1 MGGPVRRLEA
11 RFSSHLVFL
20 VSQFCRF
27 PALQMLL
34 TLGQRLKAAREA
46 RGLSLADAA
55 HETRVPAQRLQH
67 LENDNI
73 AAFGSMAYARAF
85 LKLYSTYLDVDA
97 DEVLVDLP
105 PPVLGGEQDY
115 RYLTE
120 SHGTW
125 LRERARS
132 PVRLS
137 DAAPSSRV
145 QAIKSPLPA
154 AIAVFVC
161 VLAVAGL
168 YGSYVVNNNVP
179 ESAPTA
185 EQVVLPAPVTP
196 TATKPDVAVMEQP
209 APASAMPAP
218 SAQPEAVEQIQPAIP
233 VKGL

>member
-1 MGGPVRRLEA
+1 
-11 RFSSHLVFL
+11 
-20 VSQFCRF
+20 
-27 PALQMLL
+27 MLL

-85 LKLYSTYLDVDA
+85 LKLYSAYLEVDA

-105 PPVLGGEQDY
+105 PPVLGGAQDY

-125 LRERARS
+125 LRERSRS
-132 PVRLS
+132 PERLA

-168 YGSYVVNNNVP
+168 YGEYVVNQSEPETPPVVENVVVP
-179 ESAPTA
+179 PPTP
-185 EQVVLPAPVTP
+185 QV
-196 TATKPDVAVMEQP
+196 PDLAVKQP
-209 APASAMPAP
+209 A
-218 SAQPEAVEQIQPAIP
+218 QPVEQIQPAIP
-233 VKGL
+233 VRGL

>member
-85 LKLYSTYLDVDA
+85 LKLYSTYLDVD
-97 DEVLVDLP
+97 EVLVDLP

-168 YGSYVVNNNVP
+168 YGEYVVNHNEAETPAVVEKVVVP
-179 ESAPTA
+179 SPPKP
-185 EQVVLPAPVTP
+185 QVTDL
-196 TATKPDVAVMEQP
+196 AVKQP
-209 APASAMPAP
+209 A
-218 SAQPEAVEQIQPAIP
+218 EQIQPAIP

>member
-1 MGGPVRRLEA
+1 MKPPGA
-11 RFSSHLVFL
+11 KFSSHLLFL
-20 VSQFCRF
+20 VSQFRRF

-34 TLGQRLKAAREA
+34 SLGQRLKAAREA

-55 HETRVPAQRLQH
+55 HETRIPAQRLQH

-85 LKLYSTYLDVDA
+85 LKLYSAYLDVDA

-105 PPVLGGEQDY
+105 PPVLGGAQDY

-125 LRERARS
+125 LRERARN
-132 PVRLS
+132 PERLS
-137 DAAPSSRV
+137 DTAPSSRV

-168 YGSYVVNNNVP
+168 YGEYVVNQNTPENAPAAEKVVVP
-179 ESAPTA
+179 PSPP
-185 EQVVLPAPVTP
+185 PAP
-196 TATKPDVAVMEQP
+196 DLAVQQP
-209 APASAMPAP
+209 APRETAMPAP
-218 SAQPEAVEQIQPAIP
+218 PVEQIQPAIP